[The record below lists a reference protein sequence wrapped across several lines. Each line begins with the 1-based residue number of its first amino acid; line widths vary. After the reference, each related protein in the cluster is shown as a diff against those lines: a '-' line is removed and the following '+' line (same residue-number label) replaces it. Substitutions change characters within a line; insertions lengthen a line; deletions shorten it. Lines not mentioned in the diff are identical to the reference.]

1 VIDICTCAESTI
13 VCPSGDIDMAGST
26 ELRHLI
32 GDLLVPGV
40 NVVID
45 LRHVNYAEAIGL
57 SALVGS
63 VRRVRSVG
71 GRTSIRNANP
81 RLRWHLGLIGADR
94 LLVPPSTVTPR
105 QGVA

>member
-1 VIDICTCAESTI
+1 
-13 VCPSGDIDMAGST
+13 MAGST
-26 ELRHLI
+26 ELRHVI

-45 LRHVNYAEAIGL
+45 LRHVSYAEAIGL

-63 VRRVRSVG
+63 VRRLRSVG
-71 GRTSIRNANP
+71 GTTSIRNANP
-81 RLRWHLGLIGADR
+81 RLRWHLGLVGADR
-94 LLVPPSTVTPR
+94 LVASPSTLAPH

>member
-1 VIDICTCAESTI
+1 VIGSHPYAQSTI
-13 VCPSGDIDMAGST
+13 VCPSGNLDMAGSA

-32 GDLLVPGV
+32 AGLLVPGV
-40 NVVID
+40 KVVID
-45 LRHVNYAEAIGL
+45 LRHVSHAEAVGL

-71 GRTSIRNANP
+71 GMAAIHNANP

-94 LLVPPSTVTPR
+94 
-105 QGVA
+105 